1 MEKWADL
8 HLHTRWSD
16 GTQTLSELL
25 ERAKALGLWAVAITD
40 HDTIGPDL
48 RAPVEIRDGLEVITG
63 VEIKAEILGE
73 RGEIL
78 GYFLDPKHPALAAL
92 FSWMAKAR
100 EERMRAMVERCREV
114 LGLPLT
120 YEEVRDRAQG
130 SVGRPHL
137 AAILVERG
145 VASSLE
151 EAFLRYLG
159 DDGLCYVP
167 LPRPTSAQV
176 IEAIRAA
183 GGVAVLA
190 HPGFHGFSNWREVL
204 TTLKAQGLAGVELF
218 YPYVLEQEK
227 PLNPQL
233 GELPALVAEL
243 GLVATGGSDDH
254 GPGSVKES
262 LGIVRVPYSVM
273 EALREL
279 ATQRTAAK
287 ATST

>member
-16 GTQTLSELL
+16 GTQTLAELL
-25 ERAKALGLWAVAITD
+25 ARAKSLGFGVVAVTD
-40 HDTIGPDL
+40 HDTIGPEL
-48 RAPVEIRDGLEVITG
+48 RAPVEFREGLEVITG

-78 GYFLDPKHPALAAL
+78 GYFVDPHHPALRAL
-92 FSWMAKAR
+92 FSWMARAR
-100 EERMRAMVERCREV
+100 EERMKAMVERCREV

-120 YEEVRDRAQG
+120 YEEVRAKAQG

-137 AAILVERG
+137 ASLLVQYG
-145 VASSLE
+145 AVSTLD
-151 EAFLRYLG
+151 EAFSTYLG

-167 LPRPTSAQV
+167 LVRPTSSKV

-190 HPGFHGFSNWREVL
+190 HPGFHGFSQWREVL
-204 TTLKAQGLAGVELF
+204 QTLKEQGLRGVELY
-218 YPYVLEQEK
+218 YPYELSPDK
-227 PLNPQL
+227 PLNPHL
-233 GELPALVAEL
+233 WELSALAAEL
-243 GLVATGGSDDH
+243 GLLATGGSDDH

-262 LGIVRVPYSVM
+262 LGMVRLPYSVV
-273 EALREL
+273 EELRAL
-279 ATQRTAAK
+279 TT
-287 ATST
+287 